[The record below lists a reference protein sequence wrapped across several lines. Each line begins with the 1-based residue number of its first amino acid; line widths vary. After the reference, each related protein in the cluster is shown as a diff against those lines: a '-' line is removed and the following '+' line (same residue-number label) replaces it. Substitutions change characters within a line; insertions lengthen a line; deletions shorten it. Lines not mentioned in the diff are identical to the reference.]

1 MALFK
6 EKEIKQD
13 KKKNAFEV
21 PPIQPRQTQPI
32 QNENN
37 NQFNI
42 QTIKTPQINPNYNPF
57 SNPIKEESPE
67 KRIPTTTTELSPT
80 QQKEDHPFFVRIDK
94 FNESKEQFEKINQ
107 RLNELEEIIKT
118 LEEIKEKEEREL
130 NNWKEDSKQ
139 IKDFLVQI
147 DKEIFGRL

>member
-42 QTIKTPQINPNYNPF
+42 QTIKTPQINPNLTP
-57 SNPIKEESPE
+57 S
-67 KRIPTTTTELSPT
+67 
-80 QQKEDHPFFVRIDK
+80 
-94 FNESKEQFEKINQ
+94 
-107 RLNELEEIIKT
+107 
-118 LEEIKEKEEREL
+118 
-130 NNWKEDSKQ
+130 Q
-139 IKDFLVQI
+139 IQ
-147 DKEIFGRL
+147 